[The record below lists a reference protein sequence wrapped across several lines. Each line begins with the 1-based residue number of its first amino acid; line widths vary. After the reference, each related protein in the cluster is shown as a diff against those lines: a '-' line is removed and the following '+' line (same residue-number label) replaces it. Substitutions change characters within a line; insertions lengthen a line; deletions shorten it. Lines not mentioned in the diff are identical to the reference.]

1 MEEISRDV
9 IYLICQKLDMK
20 SILNLSLVNKRTNEK
35 IFLHPNLI
43 LDKIPPNGISNSFKR
58 CRFLTYQIKTSLRS
72 VLFKLD
78 EIKDEQIKNKFVQN

>member
-20 SILNLSLVNKRTNEK
+20 SIVNFSLINKRTYEK
-35 IFLHPNLI
+35 IFLHPTLI
-43 LDKIPPNGISNSFKR
+43 LDKIPPTGISNSFKR

-72 VLFKLD
+72 VFSKL
-78 EIKDEQIKNKFVQN
+78 QN